1 MKEGL
6 GFSPSMIL
14 IVVLAFVGIS
24 FFMGILVHSSFM
36 YKDQS
41 NLKSDSD
48 KAWTLSMIAGIG
60 ITVWMFGYG
69 FYMNLL

>member
-14 IVVLAFVGIS
+14 VVVLAFMGIS
-24 FFMGILVHSSFM
+24 FFMGILVNSSFM

-41 NLKSDSD
+41 NLKRDRN
-48 KAWTLSMIAGIG
+48 KA
-60 ITVWMFGYG
+60 
-69 FYMNLL
+69 

>member
-14 IVVLAFVGIS
+14 IVVLALVGIS
-24 FFMGILVHSSFM
+24 FFMGILAHSSFM

-48 KAWTLSMIAGIG
+48 KAWILSMISGIG
-60 ITVWMFGYG
+60 ITVCWYI
-69 FYMNLL
+69 

>member
-14 IVVLAFVGIS
+14 IIVLAFMGIS
-24 FFMGILVHSSFM
+24 FFMG
-36 YKDQS
+36 
-41 NLKSDSD
+41 
-48 KAWTLSMIAGIG
+48 SMIAGIG